1 MTRPR
6 KHQEKPTRPLHRP
19 KDAGFSL
26 FGVLLAF
33 FILGV
38 ALLSFLN
45 LMIASVRTTGLATG
59 VSVAS
64 NLAQQEI
71 ELLRTYG
78 YDYWYKA
85 LEDNDEAPIVQVDT
99 VVSQG
104 GKFVKTTRVSLSALQ
119 KGTVQL
125 EVDVGYRDSRGN
137 LHHVYLTSL
146 LAEYE

>member
-1 MTRPR
+1 MIRP
-6 KHQEKPTRPLHRP
+6 KKSQEKPISSPSPP
-19 KDAGFSL
+19 KDGGFSL

-64 NLAQQEI
+64 NLAQREI
-71 ELLRTYG
+71 EFLRTYG

-85 LEDNDEAPIVQVDT
+85 LEDNDEVPIVQVDT
-99 VVSQG
+99 VISQG
-104 GKFVKTTRVSLSALQ
+104 GKYVKTTKVSFSNLQ
-119 KGTVQL
+119 KGTIQL
-125 EVDVGYRDSRGN
+125 EVDVGYRDPRGI
-137 LHHVYLTSL
+137 LHHVNLTSL